1 MCKEAENKYI
11 DSVHNYYKENS
22 NNTELNHKLRSAT
35 RISLH
40 DYCKE
45 KMRKDDYT
53 QKDISIICDF
63 FKIDDIDNLK
73 LKVFNILNNAERGSK
88 FSAASHFLKNYDNS
102 NEKREY
108 TLKVVNFVSWLI
120 GYDQRPYGVSIQNDT
135 NYEKKN
141 IDIIKNNTFKTD
153 YNSISHTGINFN
165 SLKIALVDIK
175 EYQMEGSISKDE
187 LVTDI
192 LKTNIEEVYVEKN
205 RNIIID
211 HYSYSDYKKIKD
223 DNINYDLIIKG
234 RSSYVDNERISRIQF
249 QATRKNSDLETD
261 YNKNIDSIYKIDKFC
276 FLGEGRLPAN
286 INFITKWLLALDY
299 YFKEELTKCLPLVLE
314 LENMLSADK
323 QDTFKDIDIG
333 HVEVQFLKAVIFMLQ
348 DQQYD
353 ALEIFNDIEANH
365 MNYLKNN
372 SHILSKL
379 HHNIGILEK
388 VKGNLKVAVK
398 HFENAISS
406 KENQWQSYWELA
418 RITAYKK
425 KKENTYN
432 IIIKKDY
439 QHYYT
444 KAFEYSGLNH
454 IKEELEL
461 INKDDFKI
469 INTIKDYINETSI
482 NRNNKDIIIKGKE

>member
-1 MCKEAENKYI
+1 
-11 DSVHNYYKENS
+11 
-22 NNTELNHKLRSAT
+22 
-35 RISLH
+35 
-40 DYCKE
+40 
-45 KMRKDDYT
+45 MRKYLNRNNLAAFLYCMHELEKSQKT
-53 QKDISIICDF
+53 QELLQDKEFERTLRRFLEVERTILTVDLVDLEKDKERVF
-63 FKIDDIDNLK
+63 ELK
-73 LKVFNILNNAERGSK
+73 SLE
-88 FSAASHFLKNYDNS
+88 
-102 NEKREY
+102 
-108 TLKVVNFVSWLI
+108 KVVHFISE
-120 GYDQRPYGVSIQNDT
+120 
-135 NYEKKN
+135 EKYFETY
-141 IDIIKNNTFKTD
+141 IKNNKKDINDYYKKLKITEEYIDHLFNKYFITSTNNPPVNCEQPSNHLKPKTEP
-153 YNSISHTGINFN
+153 NNN

-192 LKTNIEEVYVEKN
+192 LKTNIEEVYIESN
-205 RNIIID
+205 RNIIIN

-276 FLGEGRLPAN
+276 FLGEGKLPAN
-286 INFITKWLLALDY
+286 INFITKWVLALDY

-323 QDTFKDIDIG
+323 QDTFKEIDIG

-353 ALEIFNDIEANH
+353 ALEIFKVIEANH
-365 MNYLKNN
+365 INYLKNN

-418 RITAYKK
+418 RIAAYKK
-425 KKENTYN
+425 KKENTDN

-439 QHYYT
+439 QYYYT

-461 INKDDFKI
+461 IIKNDFKI

-482 NRNNKDIIIKGKE
+482 NRNNKDIVIKGKE